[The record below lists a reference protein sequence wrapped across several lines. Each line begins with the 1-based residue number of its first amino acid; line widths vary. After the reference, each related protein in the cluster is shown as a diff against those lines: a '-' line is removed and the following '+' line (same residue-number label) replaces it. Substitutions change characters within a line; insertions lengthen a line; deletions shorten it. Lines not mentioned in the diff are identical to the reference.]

1 MTDGIDILGPAVAAA
16 TCDPSE
22 ACCPDSEE
30 LPRSS
35 LDAFIPEG
43 AAFAAALAGKDF
55 FLRGLE
61 KGLERFRSILSNPQ
75 DPKAEAPKS
84 PASAKWIEELPLGK
98 YMAAIMMIDERLESL
113 PQPGVDKDL
122 AALVD
127 LAVDNIEAVV
137 TRLEGERWFT
147 ELPDDKK
154 ELFRQKAVEELR
166 AWMGWGSFRAE
177 KFSDRGRITVE
188 GASLIA
194 RMTAPIEPVY
204 PPAGAEK
211 FDPYLP
217 LGPTLEPTVEKIAEL
232 LKDSSPDEQEAHR
245 RAAWAL
251 LEAQRILKSQPWIEN
266 LSVAERDARFHELK
280 KNLLSSLS
288 SERFRQESINADGFV
303 KIGALK
309 GLVDELAPHRIPR
322 EDSPKAAFGAEKEN
336 GKEGRSK
343 SSRRGG
349 VFGRLR
355 MPRYVR
361 K

>member
-1 MTDGIDILGPAVAAA
+1 MADGIDILRPGRTAAK
-16 TCDPSE
+16 CDPSE
-22 ACCPDSEE
+22 ACCPDAQG
-30 LPRSS
+30 LPQTSS
-35 LDAFIPEG
+35 DEFVPEG

-55 FLRGLE
+55 FLRGLD
-61 KGLERFRSILSNPQ
+61 RFRSILSKAL
-75 DPKAEAPKS
+75 DPAAEAPKS

-127 LAVDNIEAVV
+127 LAIDNIEAVV
-137 TRLEGERWFT
+137 TRLEEERWFA
-147 ELPDDKK
+147 ELPDEKK
-154 ELFRQKAVEELR
+154 ELFRQKAVEELK
-166 AWMGWGSFRAE
+166 AWMGWESFRAG

-188 GASLIA
+188 GAALVA
-194 RMTAPIEPVY
+194 RMTAPIVPVY

-217 LGPTLEPTVEKIAEL
+217 LEPTLEPTVEKIAEL
-232 LKDSSPDEQEAHR
+232 LRGSSPDEQEAHR

-266 LSVAERDARFHELK
+266 LSIAERDARFHELK
-280 KNLLSSLS
+280 RNLVSSLS
-288 SERFRQESINADGFV
+288 SERFRQESINSDGFV

-322 EDSPKAAFGAEKEN
+322 EAPPKAAQGFEKEK
-336 GKEGRSK
+336 GKGKNRAW
-343 SSRRGG
+343 
-349 VFGRLR
+349 RLR
-355 MPRYVR
+355 LPSNFR